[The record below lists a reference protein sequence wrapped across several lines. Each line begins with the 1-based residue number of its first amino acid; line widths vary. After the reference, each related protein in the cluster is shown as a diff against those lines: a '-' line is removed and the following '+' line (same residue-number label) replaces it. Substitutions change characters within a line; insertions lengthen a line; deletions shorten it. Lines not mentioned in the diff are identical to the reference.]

1 MKRHIFLILTFIVV
15 AGINLSA
22 QILNP
27 IKWLFDAKKISDTE
41 YDLIATAKI
50 DKGWYTYSQF
60 LGNDGPVPTSLS
72 FDKNAQL
79 QLVGK
84 AEEVSDHKKSGFDK
98 IFDMNITKFS
108 QEVKFIQ
115 RVKTTGATEVKGKI
129 SYQTCDDEKCLPP
142 MDADFSYK
150 IGVASGNTGA
160 GNGGAAVPNA
170 PIQTP
175 PYPSTIPT
183 QTPQNPQVSVSP
195 NGKSLTP
202 PPANTPANT
211 PNVAVPV
218 APISIAPNANN
229 GMKNP
234 VKWAFES
241 KKMSETEFDLIF
253 KSTIEKGWH
262 IYSPSM
268 KTADL
273 GPIPTSFTLAKSPNV
288 ELVGKLKEESAHK
301 RTHKEPVFDNITVVD
316 FEQSATFTQRVKVKD
331 ASQKVLGMLEYQAC
345 DEGSC
350 LPPKEVNFNF
360 DVKTGVGAETVD
372 ATTQVMTTLPMD
384 IAANVAENALITDIS
399 QFSFDKTNETVDC
412 TTTGTQPTENESSL
426 WLIFLLGFGGG
437 LLALLTP
444 CVFPMIP
451 LTVSFFLKSSKNRSA
466 GIRNALIYSASIIVL
481 YVSMGLIITTVFGSD
496 ALNRLS
502 TNPIMNILFGVL
514 FLVFAVSFFGYYEI
528 TLPASFTNK
537 ADQASNKGGLLGI
550 FFMAA
555 TLALVS
561 FSCTGPIIGTL
572 LVQTATTSGISAGPT
587 VGMLGFAMA
596 LALPFGL
603 FALFPTMLKSL
614 PKSGSW
620 MDDVK
625 VTLGFVEIALA
636 FKFLS
641 NADLIKGWKLLP
653 YEAFLAIW
661 IVCALGLAAYHAGL
675 FNFKYP
681 RKLKSMSFGRGA
693 IVAGS
698 LAIAVYLSLGFR
710 YDAKIETFQ
719 TPELS
724 SGILP
729 PAGYSYIYPQKC
741 PLNINCFHDLN
752 EGIAYAKKVNKTIL
766 LDFTGWN
773 CANCRKM
780 EENVWNKP
788 GVMETIK
795 DKYVLVSLYTDDK
808 TELRAP
814 YQTYTS
820 KFDGKLKDTEGEMWT
835 DLEGTFFNKNSQ
847 PFYVLLAA
855 DSSKLK
861 VLNAPTA
868 YTPEVDKYHE
878 FLKCGLTKFGEV
890 KQAKMGGVQLSS
902 IIEKE

>member
-1 MKRHIFLILTFIVV
+1 MKKLIFFLFICN
-15 AGINLSA
+15 AFISNSLSA

-27 IKWLFDAKKISDTE
+27 IKWSFEAKKISDTE
-41 YDLIATAKI
+41 YDLVATAKI

-60 LGNDGPVPTSLS
+60 IGNDGPVPTSLT
-72 FDKNAQL
+72 FDKSAQY

-108 QEVKFIQ
+108 DEVKFIQ
-115 RVKTTGATEVKGKI
+115 RVKTTGATEIKGKVN
-129 SYQTCDDEKCLPP
+129 YQTCDDEKCLPP

-150 IGVASGNTGA
+150 IGAVSNNNGG
-160 GNGGAAVPNA
+160 GNGGAAA
-170 PIQTP
+170 PVAPAGTP
-175 PYPSTIPT
+175 QYPSTIPA
-183 QTPQNPQVSVSP
+183 QTPQNQQVGVSP
-195 NGKSLTP
+195 NNKSITQ
-202 PPANTPANT
+202 PPANTPTN
-211 PNVAVPV
+211 
-218 APISIAPNANN
+218 APITPANN

-241 KKMSETEFDLIF
+241 KKVSETEFDLIF

-268 KTADL
+268 KAADL
-273 GPIPTSFTLAKSPNV
+273 GPIPTNFTFAKSPNL
-288 ELVGKLKEESAHK
+288 EIVGKVKEESAHK
-301 RTHKEPVFDNITVVD
+301 RTHKEAVFDNMTVVD
-316 FEQSATFTQRVKVKD
+316 FEEAATFTQRVKVKD
-331 ASQKVLGMLEYQAC
+331 ASQKVTGSVEYMAC
-345 DEGSC
+345 TDGSC
-350 LPPKEVNFNF
+350 LPPA
-360 DVKTGVGAETVD
+360 DVKFSFDLKNGVATEAIETTGLMPQVPTDV
-372 ATTQVMTTLPMD
+372 TTNAQ
-384 IAANVAENALITDIS
+384 VAENQTITDIS
-399 QFSFDKTNETVDC
+399 QFKFDKTNETNDC
-412 TTTGTQPTENESSL
+412 TTVGTKATENETSL
-426 WLIFLLGFGGG
+426 WLIFVLGFGGG

-451 LTVSFFLKSSKNRSA
+451 LTVSFFLKSSENRKV
-466 GIRNALIYSASIIVL
+466 GIRNALVYALSIIIL
-481 YVSMGLIITTVFGSD
+481 YVTMGILITTIFGSD

-514 FLVFAVSFFGYYEI
+514 FLVFAFSFFGYYEI
-528 TLPASFTNK
+528 VLPSSWTNK
-537 ADQASNKGGLLGI
+537 ADEASNQGGLLGI

-572 LVQTATTSGISAGPT
+572 LVQTATGSGGVSAGPT
-587 VGMLGFAMA
+587 IGMLGFAVA

-625 VTLGFVEIALA
+625 VTLGFVEVALA

-661 IVCALGLAAYHAGL
+661 ILCALGLAGYHAGL

-681 RKLKSMSFGRGA
+681 RKIKSISLGRGA
-693 IVAGS
+693 IVAVS
-698 LAIAVYLSLGFR
+698 LAFAAYLGLGFR
-710 YDAKIETFQ
+710 YSEKSETFQ
-719 TPELS
+719 TPELG

-752 EGIAYAKKVNKTIL
+752 EGIAYAKKVNKPIL

-780 EENVWNKP
+780 EENVWNQT
-788 GVMETIK
+788 GVLELIR

-808 TELRAP
+808 TELHAP
-814 YQTYTS
+814 YQAYNS

-847 PFYVLLAA
+847 PFYVLLQAEA
-855 DSSKLK
+855 NNLR

-868 YTPEVDKYHE
+868 YTPEVEKYKD
-878 FLKCGLTKFGEV
+878 FLKCGLANFR
-890 KQAKMGGVQLSS
+890 
-902 IIEKE
+902 